1 MTEPPPWMKP
11 VAKAPAPARRRI
23 RGKASSN
30 ANTDSH
36 EMVQAGQN
44 GIPIEQPVHGDTPCQ
59 IVQAD
64 GKSTLSRGRI
74 PGSRKAEGKEQVFA
88 SGPYARL
95 WNCYYKCIELL
106 LTNEILKNA
115 SCQKKTNRSQMASLS
130 VGKRLSSSVRKSVHG
145 LSSGSWNRK
154 SKRSWRSEMFVVVD
168 DV

>member
-1 MTEPPPWMKP
+1 MKP
-11 VAKAPAPARRRI
+11 VAKAPRRRV

-59 IVQAD
+59 IVQAECPC
-64 GKSTLSRGRI
+64 STLSRGRI
-74 PGSRKAEGKEQVFA
+74 PGSRKVEGKEQVYA

-106 LTNEILKNA
+106 LTNEIEPTQECILPEKDKQIVNGIMERREAMVLKRA
-115 SCQKKTNRSQMASLS
+115 QKRARIVERQLEQKIEAKLAERN
-130 VGKRLSSSVRKSVHG
+130 VRRRG
-145 LSSGSWNRK
+145 
-154 SKRSWRSEMFVVVD
+154 
-168 DV
+168 